1 MENETTT
8 TETISEEAAA
18 KQKRIEELRKY
29 NRDYYHAHKKASESE
44 RCKKT
49 FSSVSALR
57 RHQVRNIRCHCYTRG
72 IPERSSRGCCKQ
84 AGSQTHHHLPPLSKR
99 KISR

>member
-8 TETISEEAAA
+8 TETISEDAAA

-29 NRDYYHAHKKASESE
+29 NRDYYHAHKKTSDCEH
-44 RCKKT
+44 CKKT

-57 RHQVRNIRCHCYTRG
+57 RHQG
-72 IPERSSRGCCKQ
+72 Q
-84 AGSQTHHHLPPLSKR
+84 KR
-99 KISR
+99 KCKLLQATETIEKYREQADK